1 MHLVQ
6 FLKNYIQA
14 SKIFSFYFAQSPP
27 GSETKALQALNWAL
41 ILENITATYNRK
53 YHWQGSFC
61 EDKKKKRS
69 SCRTQYWSWLLLDY
83 QWHLSEGESSD
94 QSPEFINSLRSQPY
108 IIFTS
113 FVSHGTHS
121 IRLQQDFKIKWEN
134 LYQSVLYIKKWYIQR
149 S

>member
-61 EDKKKKRS
+61 EDKKKKKDLAVEHNTEAGCCWTINDIFLR
-69 SCRTQYWSWLLLDY
+69 
-83 QWHLSEGESSD
+83 ES
-94 QSPEFINSLRSQPY
+94 PVTKAL
-108 IIFTS
+108 
-113 FVSHGTHS
+113 
-121 IRLQQDFKIKWEN
+121 N
-134 LYQSVLYIKKWYIQR
+134 L
-149 S
+149 